1 MEIVHKEFKALNAQF
16 HSGTAQSPHRCI
28 GVQKHQSHITLQM
41 YVMHFVILKTRYV
54 YWNTLTKGCKA
65 DLKEASRCSE
75 ETLEDVL
82 NIFDLQI

>member
-41 YVMHFVILKTRYV
+41 YVMHFVNE
-54 YWNTLTKGCKA
+54 NTLCL
-65 DLKEASRCSE
+65 LKYINQG
-75 ETLEDVL
+75 L
-82 NIFDLQI
+82 